1 MKAYDVKVR
10 LDDFR
15 PLYWRDIIIPSGITF
30 KDLNNILKILWGFNG
45 YHLYEFTFKDDFDA
59 INESNDTLIDEF
71 FENNGKIFWEYDF
84 GDGWS
89 FTIEVKKVIESDK
102 DYPVIKRFKGEYELK
117 DDIGGVW
124 GLHKLIEEN
133 SDELSKFD
141 LRFTQNRIEGYDR
154 WF

>member
-10 LDDFR
+10 LDDFK
-15 PLYWRDIIIPSGITF
+15 PLHWRDIIIPSGITF
-30 KDLNNILKILWGFNG
+30 KDLNSILKILWGFDG
-45 YHLYEFTFKDDFDA
+45 YHLYEFTFKDVSDIID
-59 INESNDTLIDEF
+59 ESNDTLIDEF
-71 FENNGKIFWEYDF
+71 FQNSRKIFWEYDF

-89 FTIEVKKVIESDK
+89 FTIEVKKVMESDK
-102 DYPVIKRFKGEYELK
+102 DYPVIKRFRGEYNLL

-124 GLHKLIEEN
+124 GLKELIDEN

-141 LRFTQNRIEGYDR
+141 MDFTQDLIKRYDS